1 MFPAHNFGARLFRGV
16 WLDGGTMDRPF
27 LLTKSTK
34 TGFEFTADT
43 FRNQG
48 FTNFGREWGRYG
60 SPRADIK
67 PERSYELQEGF

>member
-1 MFPAHNFGARLFRGV
+1 MFPAHISARVFLEGSGLMEDPWIGHLLF
-16 WLDGGTMDRPF
+16 P
-27 LLTKSTK
+27 KSTK

-67 PERSYELQEGF
+67 PGRSYELQEGF